1 MLRVHAPR
9 FKKVIQQQF
18 IASSGIWSTCRYI
31 HAGNKFNQSQK
42 PEPRR
47 SKINKLLVANRGEIA
62 IRVFRA
68 AAEAGI
74 RTVAIYSEQ
83 DANMM
88 HRQKADEAYLI
99 GKGMPPVAAYL
110 NIPEI
115 IKIAKVNDVRM
126 TPKGYTCLRNYAV
139 KLFFLNNKLLD
150 VHSKLNLKYP
160 AMCKRRVPG
169 YGSGAWMLSRRL
181 GTLLSIVYVY
191 L

>member
-18 IASSGIWSTCRYI
+18 TVSSGIWSTCRYI
-31 HAGNKFNQSQK
+31 HAGNKFNQGQK

-47 SKINKLLVANRGEIA
+47 SGIKKLLVANRGEIA

-68 AAEAGI
+68 ATEAGI

-115 IKIAKVNDVRM
+115 IKIAKVSDGSEWCHKAEWKCN
-126 TPKGYTCLRNYAV
+126 T
-139 KLFFLNNKLLD
+139 FFF
-150 VHSKLNLKYP
+150 
-160 AMCKRRVPG
+160 CKAIIKR
-169 YGSGAWMLSRRL
+169 SFQFLTL
-181 GTLLSIVYVY
+181 GHAIQT
-191 L
+191 